1 MKSQRVQGIAVGTL
15 SQILTHFAVGALFLG
30 RSSVFYFAFEL
41 VHVQLFVIRVMPNYM
56 LMY

>member
-1 MKSQRVQGIAVGTL
+1 MFEQSTENFLEALEKKVPAQNMSFTRISQPGFEAT
-15 SQILTHFAVGALFLG
+15 
-30 RSSVFYFAFEL
+30 AFEL